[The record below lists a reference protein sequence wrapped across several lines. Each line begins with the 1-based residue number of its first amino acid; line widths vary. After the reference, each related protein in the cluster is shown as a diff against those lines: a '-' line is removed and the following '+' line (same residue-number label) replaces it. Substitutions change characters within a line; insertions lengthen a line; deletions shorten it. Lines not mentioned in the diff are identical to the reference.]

1 MCSIKGCTFGSREI
15 VREGGGIKAQKE
27 ELIGVI
33 YNQEELIGIKL
44 SQLEN

>member
-1 MCSIKGCTFGSREI
+1 MRLKVI
-15 VREGGGIKAQKE
+15 REGEIEAQKR

-33 YNQEELIGIKL
+33 YNQEELTGIKL

>member
-1 MCSIKGCTFGSREI
+1 MFKHSVV
-15 VREGGGIKAQKE
+15 VREGGIKAQKE